1 MYKDEAEAE
10 VVKFKELYGEDA
22 MKTTRKKKAKKEEK
36 EVSNDI
42 ESTPV
47 AVVVAT
53 GKKED
58 SGEDESKGDDAA
70 KKSHKKKKKKKEK
83 KKEKTGDQKVSA
95 EKKEKED
102 LPSGWRVESKPRQ
115 KGNHVDKYFYS
126 PVKAYK
132 FPSEAQVRIFLS
144 VLEQEGGDE
153 VRAHQV
159 YTENR
164 KKKKKSSATDSNKK
178 KSKKAKIS
186 DEEGENAAADH
197 DNSKVIMGVREKSGS
212 DSDDDA
218 MHKAAWG
225 A

>member
-53 GKKED
+53 GKKEE
-58 SGEDESKGDDAA
+58 SGEEESKGDDAA
-70 KKSHKKKKKKKEK
+70 KKSHKKKKKKEK
-83 KKEKTGDQKVSA
+83 KKDKTGDQKVA

-164 KKKKKSSATDSNKK
+164 KKKKKKKSSATDSNKK

-186 DEEGENAAADH
+186 DEEGEDAVADR
-197 DNSKVIMGVREKSGS
+197 DKSKVIMGLREKSGS
-212 DSDDDA
+212 DGDDDA

>member
-1 MYKDEAEAE
+1 MYKDEADAE

-22 MKTTRKKKAKKEEK
+22 MKTTRKKKAKKEE
-36 EVSNDI
+36 EEASNDS

-47 AVVVAT
+47 ATVVAT
-53 GKKED
+53 GKKEE
-58 SGEDESKGDDAA
+58 SGEEESKGDDAA
-70 KKSHKKKKKKKEK
+70 KKSHKKKKKKEK
-83 KKEKTGDQKVSA
+83 KKDKTGDQKAA

-126 PVKAYK
+126 PVKGYK

-164 KKKKKSSATDSNKK
+164 KKKNKKSSATDSNKK

-197 DNSKVIMGVREKSGS
+197 DNSKVIMGLREKSGS

>member
-36 EVSNDI
+36 EVSSDI

-70 KKSHKKKKKKKEK
+70 KKSHKKKKKKEK
-83 KKEKTGDQKVSA
+83 KKDKTGDQKAA

-164 KKKKKSSATDSNKK
+164 KKKKKKSSATDSNKK

>member
-70 KKSHKKKKKKKEK
+70 KKSHKKKKKKEK
-83 KKEKTGDQKVSA
+83 KKDKTGDQKAA

-197 DNSKVIMGVREKSGS
+197 DNSKVIMGVRGKSGS

>member
-36 EVSNDI
+36 EVSNDS

-53 GKKED
+53 GKKEE

-70 KKSHKKKKKKKEK
+70 KKSHKKKKKKEK
-83 KKEKTGDQKVSA
+83 KKDKTGDQKAA

-126 PVKAYK
+126 PVKGYK

-164 KKKKKSSATDSNKK
+164 KKKNKKKSSATDSNKK

-197 DNSKVIMGVREKSGS
+197 DNSKVIMGLREKSGS